1 MVSPVRKWSVKSVG
15 SFNGVTAQ
23 MAIGRIWYMWFWWF
37 MFICDLLTPF
47 LMIFAGRM
55 MWKHTPK
62 NMNGAIGYRTS
73 RSMKNIETWRFA
85 NNHCG
90 KTWCKIGK
98 FMLFSSALLHLPF
111 YGSSIE
117 TIGSFGAI
125 LCTVQ
130 VIILII
136 SIFPTEKAL
145 KRNFTEDGVQKQ
157 PQYLNQQ
164 YL

>member
-1 MVSPVRKWSVKSVG
+1 MVSPVGKWSVKSVG

-130 VIILII
+130 VII
-136 SIFPTEKAL
+136 
-145 KRNFTEDGVQKQ
+145 
-157 PQYLNQQ
+157 
-164 YL
+164 

>member
-1 MVSPVRKWSVKSVG
+1 
-15 SFNGVTAQ
+15 
-23 MAIGRIWYMWFWWF
+23 MWFWWF
-37 MFICDLLTPF
+37 MFMCDLLTPF

-111 YGSSIE
+111 YGCSIE